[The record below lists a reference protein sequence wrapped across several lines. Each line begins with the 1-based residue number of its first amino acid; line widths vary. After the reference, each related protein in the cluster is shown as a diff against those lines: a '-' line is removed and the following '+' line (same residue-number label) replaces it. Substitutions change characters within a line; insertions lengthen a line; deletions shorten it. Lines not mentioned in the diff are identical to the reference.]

1 MLSLTGYQI
10 LEQIHDNCRTQVYRG
25 IRQSDGQPVAIKLH
39 KSDYP
44 SYRDLAQ
51 FRHQYTLAKN
61 LNIPGIIKPY
71 SLETYGNS
79 FALIMEDFGGISLSK
94 YTNNQPLPIDEF
106 LSIALQIV
114 KIIEGLHHNCIIH
127 KDIKPQNLLINPQTQ
142 EVKLIDFSIS
152 SLLPRE
158 TQEIQTLNI
167 LLEGTLAYIA
177 PEQTGRMNRGIDYR
191 TDFYSLGVT
200 FYELLTGQLPCLA
213 TDPMEIVHC
222 HIAKTPLSP
231 IAINPT
237 LPEVVNDIILKL
249 MAKNAE
255 DRYQNAYGIRY
266 DLEICQQQW
275 QSQGKIVP
283 FPIGKRDICDRF
295 LIPEKLYGREREVQT
310 LLQAFENRVAQGN
323 PEILLVAGFSG
334 IGKTAVVNE
343 IHKPIVRSKGYFI
356 KGKFDQFNRNIPLSG
371 WVEVFRELT
380 KQLLIESSEKLQLW
394 KTKII
399 AALGENAQV
408 IIEVIPELE
417 QIIGS
422 QPAVAELSGNAAQNR
437 FNLLFCKF
445 VFVFA
450 TQEHPLVI
458 FLDDLQWADSASL
471 NLLQILGSES
481 ETRYLL
487 LMGAYR
493 DNEVNPAHP
502 LPLNLEAIKKT
513 GITLQTLTLTPLSHS
528 SINHLIADA
537 LNCPTELASPLTE
550 WVYQKTKGNPFFTN
564 QFLKY
569 LHEEGMITFDF
580 ERNCWQ
586 CDLAQVRTLSITDDV
601 VEFMAFK
608 LQNLPEL
615 TQQLLKI
622 AACIGNSFDLNTL
635 SIVAENSLEATACN
649 LWFALQEGVILPIND
664 VYKFFQDRS
673 EYPPLTVSN
682 YPSPRYKF
690 LHDRVQQAAYSLIPD
705 EQKQATHLKIGQL
718 LLNNTAKPEQEEK
731 IFEIV
736 NQLNY
741 GLDLILNPSDRYE
754 LAQLNLIAGRKAKT
768 ATAYTT
774 AVDYLTVGRKLIN
787 GDSWQNHY
795 ETTLNL
801 YAESVEAAYLNTDFE
816 QMEELAKLVLDHART
831 LLDKVKVYEVQ
842 LSACTA
848 QVKLKEA
855 LEMGLEVLKLLGV
868 SFPTQPSPGDIQHKL
883 EATASLFIDQ
893 KIADFVNLPEM
904 VEPDKQVA
912 LRILSS
918 LVSPAYMSAPALLP
932 LIILEMVQLSVYYGN
947 APLSAFAYGLYGL
960 ILSGVI
966 QEIQRGYEF
975 GQLALNIVDKLQ
987 ANYLKTK
994 IFYTV
999 GAHLIHGKQHFKEA
1013 VSLLEEAY
1021 VKGLE
1026 TGELETGY
1034 SAKEISQLSYL
1045 MGGILT
1051 EVEPKIAAGSQA
1063 LIHLRQEAALNYN
1076 QIVHQAVLNLLGQ
1089 SENPCY
1095 FGGQVYHEEKML
1107 PFHIEAKDRNGLHYF
1122 YFHKLIVCYVFG
1134 EVQQA
1139 WENATQAEQ
1148 YLDAVTGMVNG
1159 PIFYFYDS
1167 LIRLAIYF
1175 NEAESEQ
1182 QQHLLKVQ
1190 SNQEKLKKWANSAPM
1205 NFLHKFYLV
1214 EAERYRVLGETVAAI
1229 ETYDLAINGAHE
1241 NNYLNEKAIAN
1252 ELAAKFYLSWNKEK
1266 IAQPYLVD
1274 AYYAYAQWGA
1284 KAKVQDLEKRYTQ
1297 LLAPIFNRE
1306 QKTLIPSNSITSMTA
1321 RTFASTSLE
1330 TSIAL
1335 DLMTVMKA
1343 SQAIKGEVE
1352 LDRVLAKLMQIVLE
1366 NAGAQSSVLIL
1377 NRDAQLFIEA
1387 TGSVDAQ
1394 QIFLRQSIP
1403 VDGSDRIPL
1412 SIVNYV
1418 SRTHEDVILTHA
1430 SKQGNFINDPYII
1443 NHQNKS
1449 ILCTPILGQGKLIGI
1464 LYLENNVIAAAFTS
1478 KQTQLLKLLCSQAA
1492 ISLEN
1497 AQLYEAQKDYAQT
1510 LEHKVQELQKTETEL
1525 RQSEERYRSLVIAT
1539 SKMAWIWMTDAQGR
1553 AYDIPA
1559 LREYTG
1565 QTIEEVSNWGWL
1577 EALHSDDRDRSA
1589 QVWMQAI
1596 ATKSLYETEY
1606 RLRAA
1611 DGSYRYFSARGVPIL
1626 AEDGSIREWVGICA
1640 DIHDRKQAEI
1650 DLQKANEELEFRVQE
1665 RTAELQQTLEQL
1677 QQEIVERQ
1685 QTEAALQES
1694 QRALSTLIK
1703 NLPGIAYRNRYD
1715 KNWTMEF
1722 VSEGCFE
1729 LTGYHPEDLIENHTL
1744 SYKEMTHPE
1753 DRISVRWKI
1762 ETAIALHQPFE
1773 IVYRIITAAGKPK
1786 WVWEKGQGIFSL
1798 EGEPIAL
1805 EGFITD
1811 ISDRKLAEAALQE
1824 ALAAADAASRAKGEF
1839 LSKMSHELRTPLN
1852 AILGFSQILNR
1863 DVSLSAQQQEYLG
1876 IINRAGEHLLTLI
1889 NDVLEMSKIEAGRI
1903 ELHEQTFDLYN
1914 LLNSLEEMF
1923 QLKAS
1928 SKGLQL
1934 IFNISQDIP
1943 QYIKTDESK
1952 LRQVL
1957 INLIG
1962 NAIKFTKTGNVT
1974 LRIKAAI
1981 ANNSNASNP
1990 LFPIFNS
1997 QLYFEIEDT
2006 GPGIA
2011 PEEIDSLFEA
2021 FVQTA
2026 AGKQSQ
2032 SGTGLGLPISR
2043 QFVQLM
2049 GGEITVSSILNQ
2061 GSIFKFNIQISL
2073 PKDTEF
2079 PKLTL
2084 TQRAIALEPNQPNY
2098 RILVVEDQ
2106 PDNRLLLVNLLSQ
2119 VGFEVR
2125 QAVNSQEAVTLT
2137 ESWQPHLIWMDIQMP
2152 IMNGYEATKRIRSLP
2167 KLHPIII
2174 ALTANAFAED
2184 KANILATGCD
2194 DFVSKPF
2201 REAVIFEKM
2210 THYLGVRYVYEK
2222 LLTQK
2227 QEKPKIETIIS
2238 RLTSES
2244 LPKISLELNAQ
2255 LYQAAQGLDDE
2266 KLGQLT
2272 EQIRES
2278 HPILYNNL
2286 AILLKQLRFDKII
2299 ELLEKLKND

>member
-1 MLSLTGYQI
+1 MLSLPGYQI
-10 LEQIHDNCRTQVYRG
+10 IEQIHDDFRTQVYRG
-25 IRQSDGQPVAIKLH
+25 IRQFDGQLVAIKLH

-71 SLETYGNS
+71 SLENYGNS
-79 FALIMEDFGGISLSK
+79 FALVMEDFGGISLLK
-94 YTNNQPLPIDEF
+94 YTNNKPLNINEF

-127 KDIKPQNLLINPQTQ
+127 KDIKPQNLLVNPQTQ
-142 EVKLIDFSIS
+142 EIKLIDFSIS

-167 LLEGTLAYIA
+167 LEGTLAYIA

-191 TDFYSLGVT
+191 TDFYSLGIT
-200 FYELLTGQLPCLA
+200 FYELLTGQLPCLS

-222 HIAKTPLSP
+222 HIAKTPVSP
-231 IAINPT
+231 IEINSN
-237 LPEVVNDIILKL
+237 LPQTVNDIILKL

-275 QSQGKIVP
+275 QSQAKILP
-283 FPIGKRDICDRF
+283 FPIGQRDISDRF
-295 LIPEKLYGREREVQT
+295 LIPEKLYGREQEVKT
-310 LLQAFENRVAQGN
+310 LLQAFDRVTRGQS
-323 PEILLVAGFSG
+323 EILLVAGFSG

-343 IHKPIVRSKGYFI
+343 IHKPIVRSRGYFI

-371 WVEVFRELT
+371 WVQVFRELI
-380 KQLLIESSEKLQLW
+380 KQLLIESSDKLQVW
-394 KTKII
+394 KSKIL

-408 IIEVIPELE
+408 IIEFIPELE
-417 QIIGS
+417 QITGC
-422 QPAVAELSGNAAQNR
+422 QPAVTKLSGSAAQNR
-437 FNLLFCKF
+437 FHLLFCKF
-445 VFVFA
+445 ICLFA
-450 TQEHPLVI
+450 TKEHPLVI
-458 FLDDLQWADSASL
+458 FLDDLQWADSTSL
-471 NLLQILGSES
+471 DLIKILASES
-481 ETRYLL
+481 EIRYLL

-502 LPLNLEAIKKT
+502 LRLTLEAIKKRKT
-513 GITLQTLTLTPLSHS
+513 TLKTLTLTPLSQL
-528 SINHLIADA
+528 SINHLIADT
-537 LNCPTELASPLTE
+537 LNCSTELALPLTE
-550 WVYQKTKGNPFFTN
+550 LVYQKTQGNPFFTN
-564 QFLKY
+564 QFIKY
-569 LHEEGMITFDF
+569 LHETATINFDF
-580 ERNCWQ
+580 ERNFWQ
-586 CDLAQVRTLSITDDV
+586 CNLAQVRSLSITDDV
-601 VEFMAFK
+601 VEFMAIQ
-608 LQNLPEL
+608 LQTLPEL
-615 TQQLLKI
+615 TQKLLQI

-635 SIVAENSLEATACN
+635 AIVAENSLEATASN

-664 VYKFFQDRS
+664 IYKFFQDGA
-673 EYPPLTVSN
+673 EYLPLTVSDS
-682 YPSPRYKF
+682 PSPRYKF
-690 LHDRVQQAAYSLIPD
+690 LHDRVQQAAYSLIPN
-705 EQKQATHLKIGQL
+705 EKKQATHFKIGQL
-718 LLNNTAKPEQEEK
+718 LLNNITNPEQEDK

-741 GLDLILNPSDRYE
+741 GLDLILNPTERYE

-768 ATAYTT
+768 ATAYTA
-774 AVDYLTVGRKLIN
+774 AVNYLTTGRKLLN
-787 GDSWQNHY
+787 KDSWQIQY

-801 YAESVEAAYLNTDFE
+801 YTEAVEAAYLNTNFE
-816 QMEELAKLVLDHART
+816 QMEELANVVLHHART

-842 LSACTA
+842 LAACTA
-848 QVKLKEA
+848 QVKLKPA

-868 SFPTQPSPGDIQHKL
+868 SFPKQPSPGDIQHKL
-883 EATASLFIDQ
+883 EATASLFIDK
-893 KIADFVNLPEM
+893 KIADFVALPEM
-904 VEPDKQVA
+904 VEPNKQVA

-918 LVSPAYMSAPALLP
+918 LVSPAYMSAPTLLP

-960 ILSGVI
+960 ILSGVM

-975 GQLALNIVDKLQ
+975 GQLALNIVEKFQ
-987 ANYLKTK
+987 ANYLKPK

-999 GAHLIHGKQHFKEA
+999 GAHLIHGKEHFQEA
-1013 VSLLEEAY
+1013 VNLLDQGY
-1021 VKGLE
+1021 IKGWE

-1045 MGGILT
+1045 MGDLLT
-1051 EVEPKIAAGSQA
+1051 NVEPKIAAGSQA
-1063 LIHLRQEAALNYN
+1063 LIHLKQEAALNYN

-1089 SENPCY
+1089 SENPCH

-1107 PFHIEAKDRNGLHYF
+1107 PFHIEAKDRTGLHYF
-1122 YFHKLIVCYVFG
+1122 YFHKLIVCYLFG

-1175 NEAESEQ
+1175 DAAESEQ
-1182 QQHLLKVQ
+1182 EQHLIKVQ
-1190 SNQEKLKKWANSAPM
+1190 SNQENLKKWADSAPM
-1205 NFLHKFYLV
+1205 NFLHKYYLV
-1214 EAERYRVLGETVAAI
+1214 EAEWYRILGQMVAAM
-1229 ETYDLAINGAHE
+1229 ETYDLAINGADE
-1241 NNYLNEKAIAN
+1241 NNYLNEKATAN

-1266 IAQPYLVD
+1266 IAQPYLID

-1284 KAKVQDLEKRYTQ
+1284 KAKVQDLEKRYPQ
-1297 LLAPIFNRE
+1297 LLAPILQRE
-1306 QKTLIPSNSITSMTA
+1306 PNTFTSASITA
-1321 RTFASTSLE
+1321 RTFTSTSLD
-1330 TSIAL
+1330 SSDAL
-1335 DLMTVMKA
+1335 NLTTVIKA
-1343 SQAIKGEVE
+1343 SQAITGEVE
-1352 LDRVLAKLMQIVLE
+1352 LDSLLVKLIKIVLE

-1377 NRDAQLFIEA
+1377 NLEGKLLIEA
-1387 TGSVDAQ
+1387 VGKVDSEQ
-1394 QIFLRQSIP
+1394 LLVRQSIP
-1403 VDGSDRIPL
+1403 VENSDRIPL
-1412 SIVNYV
+1412 SIINYV
-1418 SRTHEDVILTHA
+1418 SRTQEDVILTDA
-1430 SKQGNFINDPYII
+1430 SNQGNFINDPYII
-1443 NHQNKS
+1443 NNQIKS
-1449 ILCTPILGQGKLIGI
+1449 VLCIPILGQGKLIGI
-1464 LYLENNVIAAAFTS
+1464 LYLENNLITAAFTF

-1497 AQLYEAQKDYAQT
+1497 ARLYEEQKDYAET
-1510 LEHKVQELQKTETEL
+1510 LEHKVQELQQRETEL
-1525 RQSEERYRSLVIAT
+1525 RQSEERYRSLIIAT
-1539 SKMAWIWMTDAQGR
+1539 SKMAWIWMTDAQGK

-1565 QTIEEVSNWGWL
+1565 QTNEEVSNWGWL
-1577 EALHSDDRDRSA
+1577 EALHPDDRDLSA
-1589 QVWMQAI
+1589 QVWMQAV

-1650 DLQKANEELEFRVQE
+1650 NLQKANEELEFRVQE
-1665 RTAELQQTLEQL
+1665 RTAELQKALEQL

-1703 NLPGIAYRNRYD
+1703 NLPGIAYRNLCD
-1715 KNWTMEF
+1715 KDWTMKF

-1729 LTGYHPEDLIENHTL
+1729 LTGYYPEDLIDNRTL
-1744 SYKEMTHPE
+1744 SYEEMTHPE
-1753 DRISVRWKI
+1753 DRMSVRQKI

-1773 IVYRIITAAGKPK
+1773 MVYRIITAEGKPK

-1798 EGEPIAL
+1798 AGKPIAI

-1811 ISDRKLAEAALQE
+1811 ISDRKEAEAALQK
-1824 ALAAADAASRAKGEF
+1824 ALTAADAASRAKGEF

-1852 AILGFSQILNR
+1852 AVLGFTQILNR
-1863 DVSLSAQQQEYLG
+1863 DESLTTQQQEYLG
-1876 IINRAGEHLLTLI
+1876 IINRASEHLLTLI

-1928 SKGLQL
+1928 SKDLQL
-1934 IFNISQDIP
+1934 IFNISQDVP

-1974 LRIKAAI
+1974 LRITSDT
-1981 ANNSNASNP
+1981 ANKLNSSNSL
-1990 LFPIFNS
+1990 LF
-1997 QLYFEIEDT
+1997 FEIEDT
-2006 GPGIA
+2006 GPGISS
-2011 PEEIDSLFEA
+2011 EEIDSLFEA

-2073 PKDTEF
+2073 PKATEI
-2079 PKLTL
+2079 PKSTV

-2106 PDNRLLLVNLLSQ
+2106 PENRLLLVNLLSQ

-2125 QAVNSQEAVTLT
+2125 QAVNGQEAVTLT
-2137 ESWQPHLIWMDIQMP
+2137 ETWQPHLIWMDIQMP
-2152 IMNGYEATKRIRSLP
+2152 IMNGYEATKRIRSL
-2167 KLHPIII
+2167 KTLHPIVI

-2184 KANILATGCD
+2184 KAHILATGCD

-2201 REAVIFEKM
+2201 QEAVIFEKM
-2210 THYLGVRYVYEK
+2210 AHYLGVNYIYEK
-2222 LLTQK
+2222 MLPK
-2227 QEKPKIETIIS
+2227 KEEKPKIKGIFPI
-2238 RLTSES
+2238 LNNSES
-2244 LPKISLELNAQ
+2244 FSGMSMELYAQ
-2255 LYQAAQGLDDE
+2255 LHQATKALDE
-2266 KLGQLT
+2266 ERLRELI
-2272 EQIRES
+2272 EQIRSS
-2278 HPILYNNL
+2278 HPLLYKNL
-2286 AILLKQLRFDKII
+2286 AGLLKQLRFDKMVEI
-2299 ELLEKLKND
+2299 LEQFKND